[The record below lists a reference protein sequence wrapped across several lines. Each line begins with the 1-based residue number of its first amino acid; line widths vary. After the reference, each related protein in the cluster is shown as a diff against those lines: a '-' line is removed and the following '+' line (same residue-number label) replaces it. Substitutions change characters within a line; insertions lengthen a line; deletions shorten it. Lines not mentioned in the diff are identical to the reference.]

1 MTIRRRIVSIF
12 VLALFLILGA
22 LVAYIELV
30 IKPDNMK
37 TVKEQSTILVE
48 SKASEVGMWIYRKVS
63 EFRVLAQVPA
73 FKTTDV
79 RGIAPLIDNLT
90 ESFKQNG
97 DTMETFAYGGI
108 NSLCGFNWV
117 NAGAILDLIVYEDYI
132 SVLNSGLE
140 YTIGT
145 PIRTSDNRTV
155 LLFYYPI
162 KGYNGK
168 YEGLLCSA
176 IPTVRLDEIVNSMH
190 VYGGK
195 AWVMNRKGAL
205 LTSSPGYF
213 YKRIL
218 GRDQLARLESEGS
231 ADRSGC
237 LQTRSPNGRA
247 CTLFYAPVPYSR
259 DWIFCSLVDNGE
271 IYRNIDGMIQGLS
284 IVCSLLLVLTVS
296 LGILLAHSVEA
307 PIRLLQRQMDLVEQG
322 DLKAYFRG
330 ETKDEIYYLGNS
342 YNSMLDEINRLI
354 GRIYEE
360 QAQKRKLELQ
370 VLQGQIKPHFL
381 YNTLDNVKWMAKQGE
396 AEDISRTVTAL
407 STFFRVFLS
416 EGEEEISL
424 DEEFKHAKSYL
435 EIQQI
440 RYGELLGYDISL
452 EDKIR
457 EARIIKILTQ
467 PLVENAI
474 YHGIKNKKRKGHIE
488 LSGRLCGGHIEI
500 TVEDDGA
507 GMDAGTL
514 ESVRASLES
523 GAATGHYGLRNIA
536 ERLRLA
542 YGEEGSLSI
551 ESAEDE
557 GTKATIRLPRRERE
571 AKT

>member
-12 VLALFLILGA
+12 VLALAIILGT
-22 LVAYIELV
+22 LVAYIDLA

-37 TVKEQSTILVE
+37 TVKQQSTMLVE

-73 FKTTDV
+73 FKSTDV
-79 RGIAPLIDNLT
+79 RGIAPLIENLT

-108 NSLCGFNWV
+108 NSLSGFNWV
-117 NAGAILDLIVYEDYI
+117 NASAILDLIVYEDYV

-145 PIRTSDNRTV
+145 PITTSDNRTV

-162 KGYNGK
+162 QGNNGK

-176 IPTVRLDEIVNSMH
+176 VPTVRLNEIVNSMH

-195 AWVMNRKGAL
+195 TWIMNRKGAL
-205 LTSSPGYF
+205 FTSSPGYF

-218 GRDQLARLESEGS
+218 GRDQLERLEREGS
-231 ADRSGC
+231 ADSSGC
-237 LQTRSPNGRA
+237 LQTVNPEGKA

-259 DWIFCSLVDNGE
+259 DWVFCSLVDNGE
-271 IYRNIDGMIQGLS
+271 IYRSIDGMIRGLS
-284 IVCSLLLVLTVS
+284 IICALLLAITVS
-296 LGILLAHSVEA
+296 LGILLARSVEA
-307 PIRLLQRQMDLVEQG
+307 PIKLLQRQMDLVEQG
-322 DLKAYFRG
+322 DLRAYFRG

-381 YNTLDNVKWMAKQGE
+381 YNTLDNVKWMAKRYE

-424 DEEFKHAKSYL
+424 EEEFKHTKSYL

-440 RYGELLGYDISL
+440 RYGQLLSYGISL
-452 EDKIR
+452 EEEIR
-457 EARIIKILTQ
+457 EARIIKILVQ

-474 YHGIKNKKRKGHIE
+474 YHGIKNKRSNGRIE
-488 LSGRLCGGHIEI
+488 VSGRLRDGRIEI
-500 TVEDDGA
+500 VVKDDGA
-507 GMDAGTL
+507 GMDASTL
-514 ESVRASLES
+514 EGLHASLES

-542 YGEEGSLSI
+542 YGEEGRLSI
-551 ESAEDE
+551 ESSE
-557 GTKATIRLPRRERE
+557 GGGTSVTIGVPRRDGGE
-571 AKT
+571 KT